1 MIFKDDSKQPIIS
14 LRPNAA
20 PFELFIQY
28 EYIKS
33 RSEGAFV
40 APISSWRP
48 FWPARLFYR
57 SHESGIIP
65 TSISKVK
72 KNHVKAFTVD
82 EQADNRSWIGKTL
95 QRMYVTVYRYL
106 QRTDPPLQRFSIA
119 NV

>member
-1 MIFKDDSKQPIIS
+1 MKGPLWPRFLVGVPLGLLD
-14 LRPNAA
+14 
-20 PFELFIQY
+20 FI
-28 EYIKS
+28 
-33 RSEGAFV
+33 
-40 APISSWRP
+40 
-48 FWPARLFYR
+48 R